1 MQFTRSRPY
10 HKNDNAHVEQK
21 NWTHVR
27 CLLGYERLENV
38 QLLEPINAL
47 YGGAWALY
55 HNHFCPS
62 VKLVEKRREG
72 ARVIKRYDKPKTP
85 YQRLLDSA
93 AGLDAQKRVALEHQH
108 ATLNPFAL
116 KRQIEAGLKE
126 IQRSVRA
133 GKRSEDSVPLVPSLR
148 SGTRS
153 TASSERRRKPNLT
166 TKVA

>member
-1 MQFTRSRPY
+1 M
-10 HKNDNAHVEQK
+10 EQK

-27 CLLGYERLENV
+27 CLLGYDRLQNV

-47 YGGAWALY
+47 YRDVWALC

-62 VKLVEKRREG
+62 MKLAEKRREG
-72 ARVIKRYDKPKTP
+72 ARQIKRYDAPKTP
-85 YQRLLDSA
+85 YQRLLES
-93 AGLDAQKRVALEHQH
+93 GVLDERKRVALQEQH
-108 ATLNPFAL
+108 GTLNPFAL

-126 IQRSVRA
+126 IQRALRA
-133 GKRSEDSVPLVPSLR
+133 GKRSGDFVTLVPSLR

-153 TASSERRRKPNLT
+153 TASPERGSKPNLT

>member
-27 CLLGYERLENV
+27 CLLGYERLEK
-38 QLLEPINAL
+38 QELLGPINAL
-47 YGGAWALY
+47 YRRAWAVY

-62 VKLVEKRREG
+62 FKLVEKRREG
-72 ARVIKRYDKPKTP
+72 ARQIKRYDYPKTP
-85 YQRLLDSA
+85 YQRLSESGVLDEQTRA
-93 AGLDAQKRVALEHQH
+93 ALQEQH
-108 ATLNPFAL
+108 TALNPFAL
-116 KRQIEAGLKE
+116 KRQIEVYLRE
-126 IQRSVRA
+126 IQRAVRA
-133 GKRSEDSVPLVPSLR
+133 GQRSGNSVALAPSLR

-153 TASSERRRKPNLT
+153 TTSPERRPKPNLT

>member
-27 CLLGYERLENV
+27 CLLGYDRLENA

-47 YGGAWALY
+47 YRDAWALY

-62 VKLVEKRREG
+62 MKLVEKRREG
-72 ARVIKRYDKPKTP
+72 ARQIKRYDAPKTP
-85 YQRLLDSA
+85 YQRLLESA
-93 AGLDAQKRVALEHQH
+93 VLDRQKRLALQQQH
-108 ATLNPFAL
+108 AALNPFAL

-126 IQRSVRA
+126 IQRVVRA
-133 GKRSEDSVPLVPSLR
+133 GKRSGDSVALVPSLR

-153 TASSERRRKPNLT
+153 TASPKRRSKPDLT
-166 TKVA
+166 SKVA